1 MAPLKNLKQE
11 KFVNYIFKGCNQRE
25 AYTKA
30 GYSIKSTLAV
40 LDSNASR
47 LANTE
52 KVLARLAELQQKA
65 EDASIMSVMER
76 KQRLTEIARGDLT
89 DFIDEDGEVKPFNNT
104 VPNHR
109 AVLEYSTATTFT
121 KKGDKFISKS
131 VKLLNPITAIDV
143 LNKMEKVYDDAP
155 KVQILNQTFI
165 QNNLSTLSD
174 EELNDLERIIGKA
187 TPLIGTNTAGES
199 AP

>member
-11 KFVNYIFKGCNQRE
+11 KFVNYIFKGCNHRE

-65 EDASIMSVMER
+65 EDASVMSVLER
-76 KQRLTEIARGDLT
+76 KKRLTEFANETIESKFGIVRTSNIA
-89 DFIDEDGEVKPFNNT
+89 
-104 VPNHR
+104 
-109 AVLEYSTATTFT
+109 
-121 KKGDKFISKS
+121 
-131 VKLLNPITAIDV
+131 AIAE